1 MKGRIFAI
9 LGPSGVG
16 KDTLIGG
23 AVAADPS
30 LHWARRVITRPEEA
44 GGEPYEGVTEAE
56 FARRLAAGDF
66 ALHWQAHGL
75 QYGLP
80 HAELAPLAQGRDVV
94 FNGSRASLGRARV
107 VFPDIRLIL
116 VTAPPALL
124 AARLAARGREP
135 AEDIALR
142 LSRAEFALPE
152 GLVATQIANDGTAAE
167 GISRLLA
174 ALGRLPAPPKST
186 ISTDRPRAS
195 VPE

>member
-1 MKGRIFAI
+1 MTGRLFVI

-44 GGEPYEGVTEAE
+44 GGEPFEGVTEDE
-56 FARRLAAGDF
+56 FARRLAAGAF

-75 QYGLP
+75 HYGLP
-80 HAELAPLAQGRDVV
+80 HAELAPLASGRDVV
-94 FNGSRASLGRARV
+94 FNGSRAALDGAQAT
-107 VFPDIRLIL
+107 FPDLGLIL
-116 VTAPPALL
+116 VTAPPELL

-135 AEDIALR
+135 ADDIARR
-142 LSRAEFALPE
+142 LSRAAFTLPA
-152 GLVATQIANDGTAAE
+152 GLTATEIANDATPAE
-167 GISRLLA
+167 GIARLLG
-174 ALGRLPAPPKST
+174 ALGRLPAPPNSI